1 MFSRHAGDF
10 YSLKFVESMSILK
23 TKKKKKTKKTKNT
36 TLFDS
41 ECHVT
46 YFKSRKWIIRQAQ
59 AVWLISPIF
68 NVKPNTYLPS
78 FSYLQ
83 HPYHSS
89 IKNHNTGYHSDF
101 KLLTNKNLRFLDY
114 QLKSQKNSGLKTN
127 HTESQLFKASRHY
140 FFCNYIQL
148 YRKTE
153 KKNTCCLLLKI
164 TPWDQKPEPLQS
176 TWDICL

>member
-23 TKKKKKTKKTKNT
+23 TKKNTKKRKKQKTQLYLTVSAMWHILNRE
-36 TLFDS
+36 S
-41 ECHVT
+41 EL
-46 YFKSRKWIIRQAQ
+46 SGRLQ

-127 HTESQLFKASRHY
+127 HTEFQLFKASRHY
-140 FFCNYIQL
+140 FFL
-148 YRKTE
+148 
-153 KKNTCCLLLKI
+153 
-164 TPWDQKPEPLQS
+164 
-176 TWDICL
+176 

>member
-1 MFSRHAGDF
+1 MEHVNATLKQSIKNTFSEMLIQKPCKSHVF
-10 YSLKFVESMSILK
+10 K
-23 TKKKKKTKKTKNT
+23 TRWWFLFSEICGVHVDSEDKKKKKKTRKTKNT

-140 FFCNYIQL
+140 FFL
-148 YRKTE
+148 
-153 KKNTCCLLLKI
+153 
-164 TPWDQKPEPLQS
+164 
-176 TWDICL
+176 